1 MKTFWTT
8 DITLSIQK
16 ELLKTFWTLWIT
28 LSIQKELLKTFWTTD
43 ITLSIQ
49 KELLKTSGLQK
60 LFQNEFCQLCW
71 LSGKTILTVLTDL
84 RKINQNPTL
93 INFSLRFSQ
102 KFYFLKNFHS
112 FCEKTKR
119 NINQNKNWP
128 DFDRFFASFFAS
140 FFHLFFFTWFSIFYY
155 SFICCSWLSGPKKG
169 LEWVRLGINQI
180 PIRWCQVHTFQ
191 WIGIHQMSF
200 FYLLTMQIMQRE
212 VWK

>member
-1 MKTFWTT
+1 MCCNWTPIICSVFVKTFWTT

-102 KFYFLKNFHS
+102 KFYFFKNFHS

-119 NINQNKNWP
+119 NINQNKYW
-128 DFDRFFASFFAS
+128 
-140 FFHLFFFTWFSIFYY
+140 SIFRVVFRVVFSPVLFYLIFY
-155 SFICCSWLSGPKKG
+155 IL
-169 LEWVRLGINQI
+169 LQ
-180 PIRWCQVHTFQ
+180 
-191 WIGIHQMSF
+191 
-200 FYLLTMQIMQRE
+200 FYLLFL
-212 VWK
+212 VKWP